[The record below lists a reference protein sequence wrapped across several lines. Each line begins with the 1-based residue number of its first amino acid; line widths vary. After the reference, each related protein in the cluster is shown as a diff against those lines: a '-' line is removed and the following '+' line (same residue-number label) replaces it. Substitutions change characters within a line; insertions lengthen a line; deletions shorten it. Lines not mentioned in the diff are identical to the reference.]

1 MKLSDFRRVCVGNR
15 KILLQMKFC
24 VGAAAATIALRS
36 PVTGSLPSSCAR
48 AVGHRMTTDL
58 AARYLYRRSH
68 SARNSRSSGD
78 HGGST
83 SLKLI
88 LTQPKSAL
96 VKQYQRLFEM
106 ESIACPSVSIV
117 CNPPGHACAP
127 LCLGM
132 RAAPLKMLCGIPAAR
147 GRRARRDD
155 GRNCIGVAPWNRLV
169 PGGRAPHPIWP
180 FGWACAPHPHPTHRP
195 RPSAKGRGLPF
206 RGHRYAD
213 RSNLRTSRYASINVA
228 RSWRQRPVLKAEPI
242 TRYSWATVSATREP
256 RRGYFTTG
264 SELPQSVT
272 GAVQRGFTRGKR
284 AYMLRGER
292 NRRSIRRK
300 RTRL

>member
-48 AVGHRMTTDL
+48 AVGRRMTTDL

-106 ESIACPSVSIV
+106 ESIACPSVSNV

-147 GRRARRDD
+147 GRRARRVD
-155 GRNCIGVAPWNRLV
+155 GRNCIGVAPLNRLV
-169 PGGRAPHPIWP
+169 PGGRAPS
-180 FGWACAPHPHPTHRP
+180 PHLAVRVGVP
-195 RPSAKGRGLPF
+195 PSPPSGP
-206 RGHRYAD
+206 
-213 RSNLRTSRYASINVA
+213 
-228 RSWRQRPVLKAEPI
+228 
-242 TRYSWATVSATREP
+242 
-256 RRGYFTTG
+256 
-264 SELPQSVT
+264 
-272 GAVQRGFTRGKR
+272 
-284 AYMLRGER
+284 
-292 NRRSIRRK
+292 
-300 RTRL
+300 

>member
-1 MKLSDFRRVCVGNR
+1 VISGAFARLRRKSKDSSTDEVLRRRRRRDHRTTVTRHSLTVGCCGPEITLR
-15 KILLQMKFC
+15 LASIVLC
-24 VGAAAATIALRS
+24 PCSRPSHDGIAA
-36 PVTGSLPSSCAR
+36 
-48 AVGHRMTTDL
+48 DL

-155 GRNCIGVAPWNRLV
+155 GRNCIGVAPLNRLV
-169 PGGRAPHPIWP
+169 PGGRAPLTPSGRSGGRAPLTPI
-180 FGWACAPHPHPTHRP
+180 RP
-195 RPSAKGRGLPF
+195 IGPGLPQKAGVSLF
-206 RGHRYAD
+206 VATATPIGAICGRRVTHPSTSRGAGVKD
-213 RSNLRTSRYASINVA
+213 RS
-228 RSWRQRPVLKAEPI
+228 
-242 TRYSWATVSATREP
+242 
-256 RRGYFTTG
+256 
-264 SELPQSVT
+264 
-272 GAVQRGFTRGKR
+272 
-284 AYMLRGER
+284 
-292 NRRSIRRK
+292 
-300 RTRL
+300 

>member
-96 VKQYQRLFEM
+96 VKQYQRLCSKWSRLLVQVLSRFVLELGDAI
-106 ESIACPSVSIV
+106 SGISRVPS
-117 CNPPGHACAP
+117 
-127 LCLGM
+127 
-132 RAAPLKMLCGIPAAR
+132 
-147 GRRARRDD
+147 
-155 GRNCIGVAPWNRLV
+155 
-169 PGGRAPHPIWP
+169 
-180 FGWACAPHPHPTHRP
+180 
-195 RPSAKGRGLPF
+195 
-206 RGHRYAD
+206 
-213 RSNLRTSRYASINVA
+213 
-228 RSWRQRPVLKAEPI
+228 Q
-242 TRYSWATVSATREP
+242 
-256 RRGYFTTG
+256 
-264 SELPQSVT
+264 
-272 GAVQRGFTRGKR
+272 
-284 AYMLRGER
+284 
-292 NRRSIRRK
+292 
-300 RTRL
+300 

>member
-15 KILLQMKFC
+15 KILLQMKF
-24 VGAAAATIALRS
+24 LRRPPR

-48 AVGHRMTTDL
+48 AVDHRMTTDL

-96 VKQYQRLFEM
+96 VKQYKRLFEM

-117 CNPPGHACAP
+117 CNPPGHASAP

-147 GRRARRDD
+147 GRRPRRDD
-155 GRNCIGVAPWNRLV
+155 GRNCIGVAPLNRLV
-169 PGGRAPHPIWP
+169 PGGRAPS
-180 FGWACAPHPHPTHRP
+180 PHLAVRVGVP
-195 RPSAKGRGLPF
+195 PSPPPPSGP
-206 RGHRYAD
+206 
-213 RSNLRTSRYASINVA
+213 
-228 RSWRQRPVLKAEPI
+228 
-242 TRYSWATVSATREP
+242 
-256 RRGYFTTG
+256 
-264 SELPQSVT
+264 
-272 GAVQRGFTRGKR
+272 
-284 AYMLRGER
+284 
-292 NRRSIRRK
+292 
-300 RTRL
+300 

>member
-1 MKLSDFRRVCVGNR
+1 MISGAFARLRRKSKDSSTDEVLRRRRRRDHRTTVTRHSLTVGCCGPEITLR
-15 KILLQMKFC
+15 LASIVLC
-24 VGAAAATIALRS
+24 PCSRPSHDGIAA
-36 PVTGSLPSSCAR
+36 
-48 AVGHRMTTDL
+48 DL
-58 AARYLYRRSH
+58 AARYLYRMSH

-155 GRNCIGVAPWNRLV
+155 GRNCIGVAPLNRLV

-180 FGWACAPHPHPTHRP
+180 FGWACPPHPHPAHRP

-228 RSWRQRPVLKAEPI
+228 RSWSQRPVLKAEPI
-242 TRYSWATVSATREP
+242 TRYSWAH
-256 RRGYFTTG
+256 
-264 SELPQSVT
+264 
-272 GAVQRGFTRGKR
+272 
-284 AYMLRGER
+284 GER
-292 NRRSIRRK
+292 HARAAA
-300 RTRL
+300 RLFHHRQRVAPERH